1 MAGYCTGVTV
11 NWRGTAIGEVTEYRI
26 GAGGSLPMS
35 RGSTVAGFSPW
46 AMDMGTVEL
55 ASVATNTAATASLS
69 LCSLNQYGT
78 KGELSFSAAGITLTT
93 KAICQTLDI
102 TAKVND
108 VYRVKAA
115 FRIVKE

>member
-11 NWRGTAIGEVTEYRI
+11 NWRGTAIGEVTEFRV
-26 GAGGSLPMS
+26 GAGGSLPLA
-35 RGSTVAGFSPW
+35 RTGGAW

-55 ASVATNTAATASLS
+55 ASLSTASSGSAMSLS
-69 LCSLNQYGT
+69 EYGM
-78 KGELSFSAAGITLTT
+78 KGLLSFSGGGLTLTT

-102 TAKVND
+102 SGKVND
-108 VYRVKAA
+108 VYRFKGV